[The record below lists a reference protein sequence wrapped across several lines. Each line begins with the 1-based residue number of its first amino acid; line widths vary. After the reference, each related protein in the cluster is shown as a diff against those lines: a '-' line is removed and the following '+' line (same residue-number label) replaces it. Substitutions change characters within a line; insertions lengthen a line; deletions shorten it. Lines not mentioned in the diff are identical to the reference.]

1 MINFENPELFGLAI
15 PVLIAGLYL
24 LKKGTKKGLIIS
36 RIIVAILLV
45 AALASPF
52 ALVPRVTDN
61 DTPDIVLIS
70 DKTASMGL
78 FEDETATNLYESL
91 TAKTP
96 TTLVELT
103 GDSTSLGDAIMQYS
117 RGDNQIAIITDGN
130 NNHGAELTDALQ
142 FAKETGTTVY
152 AVEPEL
158 KFNDLSVQILGDK
171 TVIVNSDIQ
180 FDVLVTQAG
189 EEEVRY
195 KYELYSDG
203 DLIRS
208 SSIVQTT
215 KQKTIPIPQVKFK
228 KLGAHTLK
236 IVITP
241 SSYDHDN
248 INNVFYKTVYAV
260 PKPKIRAIGLESS
273 SPLANII
280 QNLYSVSSSGELE
293 NIDDKKA
300 IIIDDT
306 HANSFSEAEVEE
318 LKDYLNEGRGIVV
331 VGGEKSYNYG
341 DYLDSPIEEI
351 LPVIS
356 KPTDWSGGRNIV
368 LVLDTSISADHYGTS
383 SDVLS
388 NAIVILNDKELRD
401 SYAGVITFGG
411 TGEDISKGLVY
422 LGTRSNIDFLE
433 NQLENN
439 VLIGGGSSQLD
450 KGLLVAEQW
459 LENENGRLEIII
471 LSDGGI
477 GESYEESLQVA
488 QRLSTKGISFY
499 YIRIQSTDPR
509 QEHVKDKNGNYYA
522 KMLMDN
528 VLGEYHEYEIGERVD
543 INFGNSNQ
551 MSEKEYEENDTSNIG
566 VFPLVELNTK
576 HFITS
581 NVDLDGNITGY
592 NDVTP
597 KAGADRLIITSTGK
611 PVLTTWRYGL
621 GRVAALST
629 DNGLGADNRWATG
642 MYSGNN
648 SKLLSSTVNWA
659 IGNLREETGA
669 VLEAPDTWYG
679 SPAEI
684 ELTMYDEG
692 IPKLK
697 LDGEDVTLSLTG
709 NNVYEAVVSPSP
721 IGVHDLS
728 GYPIAVNYA
737 IEYRDVGL
745 NEDLPST
752 IKAYGGKTYGEN
764 EARAQLLEDA
774 RQSSQKVVRDTVSQK
789 IYFLLAALILF
800 LGEVIVR
807 RWKEIQEMKKQQ
819 NEIQE
824 Q

>member
-1 MINFENPELFGLAI
+1 MINFENPELFGLLI
-15 PVLIAGLYL
+15 PVLIAGAYL

-36 RIIVAILLV
+36 RIIVAALLV
-45 AALASPF
+45 TALASPF
-52 ALVPRVTDN
+52 ALVPRISSN

-70 DKTASMGL
+70 DKTASMEL
-78 FEDETATNLYESL
+78 FEEDTATNLYEAL

-130 NNHGAELTDALQ
+130 NNRGAELEEALQ

-152 AVEPEL
+152 VVEPEL

-180 FDVLVTQAG
+180 FDLLMTQAG
-189 EEEVRY
+189 EEEIRY

-203 DLIRS
+203 ELIRS
-208 SSIVQTT
+208 SNVVQTT
-215 KQKTIPIPQVKFK
+215 KQKTIPIPQVSFK

-236 IVITP
+236 LIVTP
-241 SSYDHDN
+241 SSYDQDN

-260 PKPKIRAIGLESS
+260 PKPKIRAIGLETG
-273 SPLANII
+273 SPLADII
-280 QNLYSVSSSGELE
+280 LNLYDVSTTGELE
-293 NIDDKKA
+293 NIDNKKA

-306 HANSFSEAEVEE
+306 HANSFSESELGE
-318 LKDYLNEGRGIVV
+318 LKEYLNDGRGIVV

-351 LPVIS
+351 LPVVS

-368 LVLDTSISADHYGTS
+368 LLLDVSQSTTAHQTQGDILGSAIH
-383 SDVLS
+383 
-388 NAIVILNDKELRD
+388 ILDNENLRD
-401 SYAGVITFGG
+401 AYIGVIAFGS
-411 TGEDISKGLVY
+411 TGLDVSEGLVY
-422 LGTRSNIDFLE
+422 MGTASNVE
-433 NQLENN
+433 NLKSKIETLTPGTTSETSLNE
-439 VLIGGGSSQLD
+439 
-450 KGLLVAEQW
+450 GLSIAQNW
-459 LENENGRLEIII
+459 LESEIGELEIII
-471 LSDGGI
+471 ISDGGI
-477 GESYEESLQVA
+477 EKSYDESLVIA
-488 QRLSTKGISFY
+488 NDIKNDGVNIY
-499 YIRIQSTDPR
+499 YIHIRSSAPSQINTR
-509 QEHVKDKNGNYYA
+509 GNYYA
-522 KMLMDN
+522 ESLMEEIGGVYFHLD
-528 VLGEYHEYEIGERVD
+528 LGERANIIFDELERPT
-543 INFGNSNQ
+543 
-551 MSEKEYEENDTSNIG
+551 EEEDTSNIG
-566 VFPLVELNTK
+566 IFPLIELNTK

-581 NVDLDGNITGY
+581 KVDLEGNITGY

-629 DNGLGADNRWATG
+629 DNGQGINNRWATQ

-659 IGNLREETGA
+659 IGNPREETGA

-679 SPAEI
+679 TPAQL
-684 ELTMYDEG
+684 ELTMYDAG

-709 NNVYEAVVSPSP
+709 SNVYEAAVSPSP

-752 IKAYGGKTYGEN
+752 IKAYGGKTYTEN

-800 LGEVIVR
+800 LGEVVLR

-819 NEIQE
+819 SEIQE
-824 Q
+824 

>member
-1 MINFENPELFGLAI
+1 MMVSKANDEPMSYRYDVYIDDEPKRTNIPRTQVGRQKTTELLDI
-15 PVLIAGLYL
+15 P
-24 LKKGTKKGLIIS
+24 
-36 RIIVAILLV
+36 IVF
-45 AALASPF
+45 S
-52 ALVPRVTDN
+52 
-61 DTPDIVLIS
+61 
-70 DKTASMGL
+70 
-78 FEDETATNLYESL
+78 E
-91 TAKTP
+91 
-96 TTLVELT
+96 
-103 GDSTSLGDAIMQYS
+103 DST
-117 RGDNQIAIITDGN
+117 
-130 NNHGAELTDALQ
+130 
-142 FAKETGTTVY
+142 
-152 AVEPEL
+152 
-158 KFNDLSVQILGDK
+158 
-171 TVIVNSDIQ
+171 NS
-180 FDVLVTQAG
+180 
-189 EEEVRY
+189 
-195 KYELYSDG
+195 
-203 DLIRS
+203 
-208 SSIVQTT
+208 
-215 KQKTIPIPQVKFK
+215 
-228 KLGAHTLK
+228 AHTIK
-236 IVITP
+236 VVVRP
-241 SSYDHDN
+241 SDYDHDS
-248 INNVFYKTVYAV
+248 INNVFYKTVYVV
-260 PKPKIRAIGLESS
+260 PKPKIQAIGLESG

-280 QNLYSVSSSGELE
+280 LNLYKVTTTGELK
-293 NIDDKKA
+293 NIDTKKA
-300 IIIDDT
+300 IIIDNT
-306 HANSFSEAEVEE
+306 HANSFSESEVEI
-318 LKDYLNEGRGIVV
+318 LKEYLNEGRGIIV

-368 LVLDTSISADHYGTS
+368 LILDMSSSTVAPYQVSASGETLTGIIDESPHDTI
-383 SDVLS
+383 LA
-388 NAIVILNDKELRD
+388 NALNILTNENLRD
-401 SYAGVITFGG
+401 ANLGIIAFGKQAIEVSNGMEPLSSASTLERLETKIRQLSPLGDG
-411 TGEDISKGLVY
+411 TALEEGLK
-422 LGTRSNIDFLE
+422 LAHERLSLPN
-433 NQLENN
+433 
-439 VLIGGGSSQLD
+439 S
-450 KGLLVAEQW
+450 
-459 LENENGRLEIII
+459 ENELIII
-471 LSDGGI
+471 SDGGNGVSDKEVI
-477 GESYEESLQVA
+477 ELAKSL
-488 QRLSTKGISFY
+488 
-499 YIRIQSTDPR
+499 
-509 QEHVKDKNGNYYA
+509 
-522 KMLMDN
+522 DN
-528 VLGEYHEYEIGERVD
+528 VNIFFIHATSSESELISLAEKFTNEVGGEYVVALPGERID
-543 INFGNSNQ
+543 PDF
-551 MSEKEYEENDTSNIG
+551 EKIERPTEENDTSNIG

-684 ELTMYDEG
+684 ELTMYEEG

-745 NEDLPST
+745 NEELPST

-800 LGEVIVR
+800 LGEVVVR
-807 RWKEIQEMKKQQ
+807 RWKEIQEMKKLQ